1 MRNYLMSNYEELFF
15 DYKTCHNAA
24 SIDVTNDG
32 MFNRLSADYALNDQ
46 LHAILGFLSPWCWIV
61 VFPVLAAVLGAP
73 WTDSALKKWAGIER
87 CQPFSNTRGLFCLTD
102 SAGGAAGQTKKNRPQ
117 LFDYLENFSTCW
129 RMSSASLK

>member
-1 MRNYLMSNYEELFF
+1 MRNSLMSNYEELFF

-73 WTDSALKKWAGIER
+73 WTDSAL
-87 CQPFSNTRGLFCLTD
+87 
-102 SAGGAAGQTKKNRPQ
+102 
-117 LFDYLENFSTCW
+117 YLL
-129 RMSSASLK
+129 SSQRRDL

>member
-46 LHAILGFLSPWCWIV
+46 LHAILGF
-61 VFPVLAAVLGAP
+61 
-73 WTDSALKKWAGIER
+73 
-87 CQPFSNTRGLFCLTD
+87 
-102 SAGGAAGQTKKNRPQ
+102 SAGGAAGQTKKNRPRVFVLFAQ
-117 LFDYLENFSTCW
+117 LAEAGFIGFAEFADGFVADLADALALQIHVFGYLRHRLVLLIDAEEGVHYPT
-129 RMSSASLK
+129 LTLI